1 MLQKE
6 SLKMTEISDFLSKST
21 SFGLCISL
29 ISYWIAT
36 LIYKKT
42 KFFLFAPLFVS
53 CAFIITFLLVMKIP
67 YESFF
72 EGSKFL
78 YYLMTPCTVALAIP
92 LYRQFSK
99 LKDNAPAIIL
109 GIIGGIL
116 ANAFFIFFFCSLF
129 KINRTEYVSILPKSI
144 TTPIGLALCNQN
156 GGIESV
162 TILLITIAGNMANI
176 FGIIFCKIFRISEP
190 VAQGVA
196 CGTSGHAM
204 GTAKA
209 FEMGEIQG
217 AMGGLSIAVCGLLTV
232 VILPFFVDLI

>member
-1 MLQKE
+1 MQN
-6 SLKMTEISDFLSKST
+6 ISDFLSNST

-29 ISYWIAT
+29 VCYWIAT
-36 LIYKKT
+36 IIYKKT
-42 KFFLFAPLFVS
+42 KFFLFAPLLVS
-53 CAFIITFLLVMKIP
+53 CAFVIIFLVALKIP
-67 YESFF
+67 YEKYL
-72 EGSKFL
+72 EGAKFL

-99 LKDNAPAIIL
+99 LKENALAIVL
-109 GIIGGIL
+109 GIIAGIL
-116 ANAFFIFFFCSLF
+116 ANAFFIFAMCQIF
-129 KINRTEYVSILPKSI
+129 KIAHTEYVSLLPKSI
-144 TTPIGLALCNQN
+144 TTPIGIALCNQN

-176 FGIIFCKIFRISEP
+176 FGSIFCKIFRITEP

-209 FEMGEIQG
+209 LEMGEVQG
-217 AMGGLSIAVCGLLTV
+217 AMSGLSIAVCGLLTT
-232 VILPFFVDLI
+232 VILPFFVGLI

>member
-1 MLQKE
+1 MQN
-6 SLKMTEISDFLSKST
+6 ISDFLSNSV

-29 ISYWIAT
+29 VCYWIAT
-36 LIYKKT
+36 FIYRKT
-42 KFFLFAPLFVS
+42 KFFLFAPLLVA
-53 CAFIITFLLVMKIP
+53 CALIIVFLVVFKIP
-67 YESFF
+67 YESYLK
-72 EGSKFL
+72 GAQFL

-99 LKDNAPAIIL
+99 LKDNALAIVL
-109 GIIGGIL
+109 GIVAGIL
-116 ANAFFIFFFCSLF
+116 ANALFIFAFCSIF
-129 KINRTEYVSILPKSI
+129 KINHTEYVSILPKSI
-144 TTPIGLALCNQN
+144 TTPIGIALSNQN

-176 FGIIFCKIFRISEP
+176 FGVIFCKIFGIKEP

-209 FEMGEIQG
+209 LEMGEVQG
-217 AMGGLSIAVCGLLTV
+217 AMSGLSIAVCGLLTV
-232 VILPFFVDLI
+232 VILPFFVNLI

>member
-1 MLQKE
+1 
-6 SLKMTEISDFLSKST
+6 MTEITDFLSNSV

-29 ISYWIAT
+29 ICYWIAT
-36 LIYKKT
+36 IIYKKT
-42 KFFLFAPLFVS
+42 KLFLLAPLLVS
-53 CAFIITFLLVMKIP
+53 CTFVITILVVLKIP
-67 YESFF
+67 YEKYL
-72 EGSKFL
+72 EGANFI

-99 LKDNAPAIIL
+99 LKENALAILL
-109 GIIGGIL
+109 GIIAGIL
-116 ANAFFIFFFCSLF
+116 ANAFFIFVCCSLF
-129 KINRTEYVSILPKSI
+129 KINNQEYVSILPKSI
-144 TTPIGLALCNQN
+144 TTPIGIALSNQN

-176 FGIIFCKIFRISEP
+176 FGAIFCKIFRISEP

-209 FEMGEIQG
+209 LEMGEIQG
-217 AMGGLSIAVCGLLTV
+217 AMSGLSIAVCGVLTV
-232 VILPFFVDLI
+232 VILPFFVNLI